1 LNRFILT
8 LLSLITLFTVA
19 LHPKEKPS
27 IQTYGQLESSF
38 KQAYLLEK
46 SQLYPQA
53 RKQYLKLLDIT
64 LKQFEAIPNDEKNF
78 YFPVLVSSAVRSSLI
93 TAKVGYGMVNP
104 LYMQLDQLKENE
116 EAIDKV
122 LALTIDFLQNQPQ
135 KLSRRHVSELYI
147 ARAYLRIATTS
158 KMMDGIY
165 WKKSIIYPFP
175 GITTLLNFAMTDIG
189 YALQDHLVLEMDQ
202 LSAKQMNDQI
212 LMGFKE
218 ELENKVSYK
227 TLAFCYDQSD
237 PLLLANFLAKRD
249 KTLYDFQKYFRSSD
263 CQKSLESAKLLLSP
277 EDFLNHVSIY
287 STFQEFNRIL
297 GIR

>member
-1 LNRFILT
+1 MNRFIFT
-8 LLSLITLFTVA
+8 LLSLITLFTVT
-19 LHPKEKPS
+19 LHAKEKTSTQP
-27 IQTYGQLESSF
+27 YGQLESSF

-46 SQLYPQA
+46 SQLYAQS

-64 LKQFEAIPNDEKNF
+64 LKQFDAISNDEKHL
-78 YFPVLVSSAVRSSLI
+78 YFPVLVSSAIRSSLI

-116 EAIDKV
+116 EALDKV
-122 LALTIDFLQNQPQ
+122 LVLAVDFLQNQPQ

-147 ARAYLRIATTS
+147 ARAYLRIATAS

-175 GITTLLNFAMTDIG
+175 GILTLLNFAMTDIG
-189 YALQDHLVLEMDQ
+189 YALQDNLVLEMDQ
-202 LSAKQMNDQI
+202 LSTKQMNDQI

-218 ELENKVSYK
+218 ELENKMSYK

-237 PLLLANFLAKRD
+237 ALLLASFLSKRD
-249 KTLYDFQKYFRSSD
+249 KILYDFQKYFRSSD
-263 CQKSLESAKLLLSP
+263 CQKSLENARLLLSP
-277 EDFLNHVSIY
+277 EEFLSHATIY